1 MPRPNWFLA
10 FPVDGAFVLELPP
23 LPAQFRRFH
32 PDDVHLTLAFLG
44 GCAEPAALA
53 ALALLD
59 ERLERAPIASMA
71 ISLGEVVPMG
81 GSRRAYTALSA
92 LLVEGK
98 AAVTECLA
106 AHRDALLEAATGRR
120 DARAP
125 KPHISLARP
134 KTRATEA
141 QREAALRWASELD
154 LRGQAARLDRIA
166 LYTWAE
172 NRQERLFRVVAERR
186 LGS

>member
-59 ERLERAPIASMA
+59 ERLKQAPLASLA

-92 LLVEGK
+92 LLVEGNE
-98 AAVTECLA
+98 AVTECLA

-120 DARAP
+120 EARAP

-134 KTRATEA
+134 RARATDA

-154 LRGQAARLDRIA
+154 LSGQAARLDRIA

-172 NRQERLFRVVAERR
+172 NRQERLFRVVAERH
-186 LGS
+186 LG